1 MRSGMH
7 QKLVVCI
14 VIDKMHARH
23 ALLLQVRQRDSC
35 MMFSLKF
42 RISDASGNKRGPI
55 EHHEGANKGS
65 SVYRDV
71 TIPRSCAS
79 SSEQTGKL
87 VANNH
92 WVRLLTLQAINA
104 MF

>member
-1 MRSGMH
+1 MH

-14 VIDKMHARH
+14 VIDKIHARH
-23 ALLLQVRQRDSC
+23 ALLLKVCQRDNC
-35 MMFSLKF
+35 VIFSLKF
-42 RISDASGNKRGPI
+42 WISDASGNKRGPT
-55 EHHEGANKGS
+55 EHHKGANKGS

-71 TIPRSCAS
+71 TIPRSCGS

-92 WVRLLTLQAINA
+92 WMRSLTLQAINA
-104 MF
+104 IF